1 MRNTVRNIA
10 LVVFVLVVLGCGF
23 AVLYLGTS
31 TGLTFGGSGTR
42 VMSQAGSDPLYG
54 QVGWLRNTSPWPIT
68 IKSITTNAVNATAT
82 PDVYLESEQTA
93 PTKQSTKKPPTWLL
107 NASKAPYQLDG
118 GALRYLGFV
127 IKPQSQSVAE
137 ITTITVTYSGPLGLT
152 FHSTF
157 GGTRVAVGS
166 SSLPAGVL
174 GSDPKASSASLDAYI
189 AAIRAALL
197 QPETKT
203 IAQIMGNGATEDQ
216 ASAFIASQKAYVA
229 ADSVSAFV
237 VTSDGREQRLTF
249 YKGDP
254 TKGALPPIEVI
265 WAHYRWTIRPP
276 G

>member
-1 MRNTVRNIA
+1 MRNTVRNVA
-10 LVVFVLVVLGCGF
+10 LIIFVLIVLGCGF

-42 VMSQAGSDPLYG
+42 VMSQSGSDPLYG

-68 IKSITTNAVNATAT
+68 IKSITTNAVNARSA
-82 PDVYLESEQTA
+82 PGIYLKDEQTT
-93 PTKQSTKKPPTWLL
+93 PTEQSSTKPPTWVLS
-107 NASKAPYQLDG
+107 AKKVPYQLDG

-127 IKPQSQSVAE
+127 LTPQSQSVAE
-137 ITTITVTYSGPLGLT
+137 MTTITVTYSGPLGLT
-152 FHSTF
+152 FHSSF

-166 SSLPAGVL
+166 SALPDGVL

-189 AAIRAALL
+189 ATIRAALL
-197 QPETKT
+197 QPDTKT
-203 IAQIMGNGATEDQ
+203 IAQIMGNGATDDQ
-216 ASAFIASQKAYVA
+216 ATAFITSQKAYVA
-229 ADSVSAFV
+229 ADAVSAFL

-265 WAHYRWTIRPP
+265 WAHYRWTIQPP